1 MINVK
6 NARQITAVFAI
17 FFILCVNRS
26 ALAAVALGKA
36 QEHPN
41 NPGKCYDPLTNVSKN
56 VGAKWPLKNGC
67 GRIMCEKLG
76 NSLYLSY
83 STCPSIAG
91 GVEPSCRVVSGDNK
105 APFPDCCPRIKC
117 PSVIDLTEKNL
128 SENEINTD
136 GQPEIIATYDVT
148 LNDQDYSDN
157 YDTGFSDVFPLWRDI
172 RDSSN
177 VGIDDEEKPDFFSPR
192 K

>member
-1 MINVK
+1 MGTVELESSTMIVG
-6 NARQITAVFAI
+6 TFAI
-17 FFILCVNRS
+17 FFILCVNIGT
-26 ALAAVALGKA
+26 LAAVALGKA

-91 GVEPSCRVVSGDNK
+91 GDDLLAELYW
-105 APFPDCCPRIKC
+105 
-117 PSVIDLTEKNL
+117 VIILRLTQ
-128 SENEINTD
+128 T
-136 GQPEIIATYDVT
+136 AV
-148 LNDQDYSDN
+148 
-157 YDTGFSDVFPLWRDI
+157 
-172 RDSSN
+172 
-177 VGIDDEEKPDFFSPR
+177 
-192 K
+192 